1 MLVTVFSASSQVVY
15 NKWKLKKGIWD
26 SFYILENKFT
36 ITADKTVK
44 YIHYIYCGVNEVG
57 DTVDS
62 QISVLNPQPTKIIH
76 RRVCSTGPYEPGKSY
91 KRVLEPAFIYKT
103 KIKLVPIFLKV
114 DYMDGTADSTA
125 ITSENIGKYFPTIN
139 LK

>member
-1 MLVTVFSASSQVVY
+1 MFHLA
-15 NKWKLKKGIWD
+15 
-26 SFYILENKFT
+26 
-36 ITADKTVK
+36 
-44 YIHYIYCGVNEVG
+44 
-57 DTVDS
+57 
-62 QISVLNPQPTKIIH
+62 
-76 RRVCSTGPYEPGKSY
+76 
-91 KRVLEPAFIYKT
+91 IYKT